1 MKLTKSKT
9 IRISEEQHKT
19 LVKMKFLNVDVG
31 SFIREAI
38 REKIKKEYSY
48 ILQEKPQP
56 LTNFERQ
63 LRKINI
69 CKNRII

>member
-19 LVKMKFLNVDVG
+19 LVKMKLLKVDVG
-31 SFIREAI
+31 NFIREAI
-38 REKIKKEYSY
+38 REKIKKEYYY

-63 LRKINI
+63 LQKRNI
-69 CKNRII
+69 CKNPII

>member
-1 MKLTKSKT
+1 MKLNKTKT

-19 LVKMKFLNVDVG
+19 LVKMKSLNIDVG
-31 SFIREAI
+31 KFIREAI
-38 REKIKKEYSY
+38 RDKIKKECFY

-69 CKNRII
+69 CKNPII